1 MPFLELNQK
10 TAEMYCAKMSLFLIW
25 PDINNIFQVKS
36 KEEFV
41 QAFSQVKLSRENLI
55 PIVQQSM
62 NCNAQ
67 EYVDE
72 LHAFHNLG
80 KIFADF
86 GNEIE
91 EKGFYNAISNTVP
104 KLIHAYLETGKAYTG
119 KKTYEPSNAIFAVL
133 WQFIPYCGKYGAYY
147 CRYHG
152 KSVHC
157 AAVSSG
163 NAGEDG

>member
-1 MPFLELNQK
+1 
-10 TAEMYCAKMSLFLIW
+10 
-25 PDINNIFQVKS
+25 
-36 KEEFV
+36 
-41 QAFSQVKLSRENLI
+41 
-55 PIVQQSM
+55 M

-119 KKTYEPSNAIFAVL
+119 KKITNPRMQFLRCFGNSFLIAGNMEPITADIMVNQCIVPPYHPAMLEKMVDRMIFLRAGAKEWYEKVINDETDEKLKETIARLMDLSYVHAGLDAVFL
-133 WQFIPYCGKYGAYY
+133 ILTLEN
-147 CRYHG
+147 
-152 KSVHC
+152 V
-157 AAVSSG
+157 
-163 NAGEDG
+163 

>member
-1 MPFLELNQK
+1 MRRCPF
-10 TAEMYCAKMSLFLIW
+10 FIW

-119 KKTYEPSNAIFAVL
+119 KKITNPRMQFLRCFGNSFLIAGNMEPITADIMVNQCIVP
-133 WQFIPYCGKYGAYY
+133 PYHPAMLEKM
-147 CRYHG
+147 
-152 KSVHC
+152 VD
-157 AAVSSG
+157 V
-163 NAGEDG
+163 